1 MGLVVV
7 TVALAGGCAAPQP
20 EPESVAVKEAEAA
33 VAAAAATAAEQ
44 EAEREEHAAPS
55 TAAERRRAGRREED
69 RSRRTLVVVDPGGA
83 PKAKTPRELA
93 DASRRERELHGD
105 RSVGE
110 ITDDNLAALAA
121 QGKVT
126 FTGGEAGEGGES
138 IAGVGDGSA
147 AAADDA
153 EAAEDVCGEA
163 CWRRRV
169 RELREG
175 WSEAAAEIGDWEEE
189 AAELRWRF
197 YAEDDPW
204 VRDGRIKPAWDRA
217 LDRIRRSR
225 DEADRY
231 RERLAETLE
240 EGRRAGALPGWLRD
254 GIALEPKPA
263 EAAAEAGDAA
273 EPVEPDV
280 LEDDAVQPKRH

>member
-1 MGLVVV
+1 MVAFA
-7 TVALAGGCAAPQP
+7 ALAGGCAAPQP
-20 EPESVAVKEAEAA
+20 EPESIAAREAEAA
-33 VAAAAATAAEQ
+33 HAAAAATAAEQ
-44 EAEREEHAAPS
+44 EAERRDEARRDD
-55 TAAERRRAGRREED
+55 AERAETRARREED
-69 RSRRTLVVVDPGGA
+69 RARGTLVVVDPGGA
-83 PKAKTPRELA
+83 PKAKTPRELSE
-93 DASRRERELHGD
+93 ASRRERALHGD

-110 ITDDNLAALAA
+110 ITDDNLADLAA

-126 FTGGEAGEGGES
+126 FAGGEAGEGGDA
-138 IAGVGDGSA
+138 IAGVEGGAAAGDG
-147 AAADDA
+147 
-153 EAAEDVCGEA
+153 EATEEVCGEA

-175 WSEAAAEIGDWEEE
+175 WSRAATEIGDWEDE

-217 LDRIRRSR
+217 LDRMRRSR
-225 DEADRY
+225 DEAERY

-240 EGRRAGALPGWLRD
+240 DGRRAGALPGWLRE
-254 GIALEPKPA
+254 GISLEPKQD
-263 EAAAEAGDAA
+263 EAAAEAADAA

-280 LEDDAVQPKRH
+280 LEDDAVQPKQH